1 MRGGLIL
8 GAALLA
14 LPAAPAMAQR
24 ANENAVSSAD
34 DAFGSSVGL
43 ETTGIYSDSDTRG
56 FSPTKAGN
64 VRIDGVYYD
73 PVGVLSGRLRAS
85 TAIRIGFAAEDYP
98 FQAPTGIVD
107 QTFRPF
113 PRENGMSIGANLMG
127 YMGTIGELDLRIR
140 NPAGTIGF
148 TGGLAYA
155 DNRFA
160 DGWRTAISGR
170 RCRARSRW

>member
-1 MRGGLIL
+1 MRAAMRIGSIT

-14 LPAAPAMAQR
+14 LTATPAMAQR

-34 DAFGSSVGL
+34 DAFGSAVGL

-73 PVGVLSGRLRAS
+73 PVGSLSGRLRQS

-107 QTFRPF
+107 HALRPF
-113 PRENGMSIGANLMG
+113 PRETGASIGANLMG
-127 YMGTIGELDLRIR
+127 YAGTIGEFDLRLR
-140 NPAGTIGF
+140 SPDGTIGF
-148 TGGLAYA
+148 T
-155 DNRFA
+155 
-160 DGWRTAISGR
+160 SGIFR
-170 RCRARSRW
+170 